1 MFKKTDPTLQA
12 YAILGMCNWIYKWY
26 KPQKTTYT
34 PEQIADDFIS
44 LLENGYLDSPAADAA
59 NEINTAAKILK
70 SGDSRNQ
77 KPFLKQLKN
86 QCSQLIGL
94 IEKIES

>member
-1 MFKKTDPTLQA
+1 
-12 YAILGMCNWIYKWY
+12 MCNWIYKWY

-44 LLENGYLDSPAADAA
+44 LLENGYLDSPVAAAA

-70 SGDSRNQ
+70 AGDSKSE

-86 QCSQLIGL
+86 HCNQLIEL
-94 IEKIES
+94 IEEIEK